1 MTEREKAECTEA
13 FVVFSAVGFWMMVL
27 TFIFDFFING

>member
-1 MTEREKAECTEA
+1 MTDREKAECIEI
-13 FVVFSAVGFWMMVL
+13 FFVFSTVGFWMMVL